1 MSASVS
7 FVPNRRACER
17 FCCLLC
23 CGDTLQVE
31 SSIFLLVMLHTMLVS
46 VYAIEVQSQDIIIR
60 PLTTSPF
67 KSMYFQIFW
76 RNYCRKTIEATTVKT
91 VPNERKLIYAIYNF
105 IVAYWCLLFSHCSH
119 LNTTTNLIGIFGN
132 FNFSVNGN
140 CEILKCMFTL
150 NGTYLRT
157 IIINNFNI
165 LLIIAILYLT
175 SISVNLFKKCTH

>member
-1 MSASVS
+1 MW
-7 FVPNRRACER
+7 
-17 FCCLLC
+17 
-23 CGDTLQVE
+23 
-31 SSIFLLVMLHTMLVS
+31 HTMLVS

-76 RNYCRKTIEATTVKT
+76 QNYCRKTIKATTVKK

-105 IVAYWCLLFSHCSH
+105 IVAYWCLLFAYCSH

-132 FNFSVNGN
+132 YNFSVNGN

-150 NGTYLRT
+150 NGTYVRT
-157 IIINNFNI
+157 KIINYFNI
-165 LLIIAILYLT
+165 LLYIAILYLT
-175 SISVNLFKKCTH
+175 SFPVNLFKKCTH